1 MDYISARTIVL
12 DCLGCYNESRIFKK
26 ESRRKKKAGEQETG
40 IEMSIEN
47 GEWIMHGMAWDDPY
61 RIRAW
66 QELINWINEIGFL
79 PLFGNGVT
87 GFSAEEHTSPDY
99 WWSGIR
105 GM

>member
-1 MDYISARTIVL
+1 
-12 DCLGCYNESRIFKK
+12 
-26 ESRRKKKAGEQETG
+26 
-40 IEMSIEN
+40 MSIEN
-47 GEWIMHGMAWDDPY
+47 GEWIMRGMAWDDPY
-61 RIRAW
+61 RIRTW

-105 GM
+105 SEDPWEWRQ